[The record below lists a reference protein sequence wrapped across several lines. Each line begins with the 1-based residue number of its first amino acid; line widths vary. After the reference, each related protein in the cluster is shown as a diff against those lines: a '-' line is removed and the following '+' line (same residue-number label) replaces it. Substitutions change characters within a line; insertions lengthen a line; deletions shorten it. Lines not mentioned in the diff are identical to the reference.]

1 MNEDRTEPPSPRR
14 LSEARKQGQVARSVE
29 LSSAVAL
36 LVGFWILSSSGP
48 RLVTAMRTLIE
59 RGLERL
65 TEGDITMSTL
75 QSGMLTAGQLVMQ
88 ALAPL
93 ILAMVGVAIG
103 VNVAQTRGL
112 VSLHLI
118 KPDLGKINPISGF
131 KRLFSMRGFVQ
142 LLKSLAKLAVV
153 GLVVYQ
159 AISANL
165 DLMLATSRMTLSAG
179 LGQIAQLA
187 LTIGLRVA
195 LVMLVL
201 AVLDYVYQRRQFY
214 KSLRMTKQE
223 VKEEAKL
230 QENPELR
237 GRIRQRMRE
246 VAIRRMMAAI
256 PKADVVITNPT
267 HLAVALRYD
276 KDKMQAPQVV
286 AKGQRLIAE
295 RIKELA
301 RQHGVPLIENK
312 PLAQALYQS
321 VEIGQEIP
329 VSLYQAV
336 AEVLAFVYR
345 LKRGSRPSSP
355 DQSIPTARPQP
366 LIRLQSGLLADH

>member
-1 MNEDRTEPPSPRR
+1 
-14 LSEARKQGQVARSVE
+14 
-29 LSSAVAL
+29 
-36 LVGFWILSSSGP
+36 
-48 RLVTAMRTLIE
+48 
-59 RGLERL
+59 
-65 TEGDITMSTL
+65 
-75 QSGMLTAGQLVMQ
+75 
-88 ALAPL
+88 
-93 ILAMVGVAIG
+93 
-103 VNVAQTRGL
+103 
-112 VSLHLI
+112 
-118 KPDLGKINPISGF
+118 
-131 KRLFSMRGFVQ
+131 
-142 LLKSLAKLAVV
+142 
-153 GLVVYQ
+153 
-159 AISANL
+159 
-165 DLMLATSRMTLSAG
+165 
-179 LGQIAQLA
+179 
-187 LTIGLRVA
+187 
-195 LVMLVL
+195 
-201 AVLDYVYQRRQFY
+201 
-214 KSLRMTKQE
+214 MTKQE

-276 KDKMQAPQVV
+276 KGKMQAPQVV

-345 LKRGSRPSSP
+345 LKRGSRPSPP

>member
-1 MNEDRTEPPSPRR
+1 M
-14 LSEARKQGQVARSVE
+14 
-29 LSSAVAL
+29 SSAVAL

-59 RGLERL
+59 QGLERL

-187 LTIGLRVA
+187 LTVGLRAA

-276 KDKMQAPQVV
+276 KGKMQAPQVV

-345 LKRGSRPSSP
+345 LKRGSRPSPP

>member
-14 LSEARKQGQVARSVE
+14 LSEARKKGQVAKSVE
-29 LSSAVAL
+29 LSAAVAL

-48 RLVTAMRTLIE
+48 RLFAAMRALIE
-59 RGLERL
+59 QGLARL
-65 TEGDITMSTL
+65 TQGDITMSSL
-75 QSGMLTAGQLVMQ
+75 QSGMLIAGQLVVQ

-93 ILAMVGVAIG
+93 ILAMLGVAIG

-118 KPDLGKINPISGF
+118 KPDLGKLNPIDGL
-131 KRLFSMRGFVQ
+131 KRLVSFRGFVQ
-142 LLKSLAKLAVV
+142 LVKSLAKLAVV

-179 LGQIAQLA
+179 LGQIAQLG
-187 LTIGLRVA
+187 LTVGQRVA
-195 LVMLVL
+195 LVMVAL
-201 AVLDYVYQRRQFY
+201 AALDYVYQRRQFY

-230 QENPELR
+230 YENPELR

-267 HLAVALRYD
+267 HLAVALHYD
-276 KDKMQAPQVV
+276 KRKMQAPQVV

-301 RQHGVPLIENK
+301 RQHGVPLVENK

-321 VEIGQEIP
+321 VEIGHEIP

-345 LKRGSRPSSP
+345 LKRGQRAAAPNQP
-355 DQSIPTARPQP
+355 APMAGPQP
-366 LIRLQSGLLADH
+366 LIRVQSGLLADQ